1 MLDDAEFVA
10 EGDKE
15 FAITFSLV
23 EGEDKDTGEVV
34 AWLFGFGEVAGDV
47 VLIIFDFAENIEEEN
62 AHIPLQIFVIEE
74 QFGEEAEVL
83 TVDRVFGSV
92 DFEHSD
98 FELLIAIDFVSG
110 RVIEWAVFA
119 MPF

>member
-1 MLDDAEFVA
+1 M
-10 EGDKE
+10 
-15 FAITFSLV
+15 ILV
-23 EGEDKDTGEVV
+23 VHNLTED
-34 AWLFGFGEVAGDV
+34 
-47 VLIIFDFAENIEEEN
+47 IEEEN